1 MTGVVILGLM
11 GLGLTLALA
20 AGKKKKAGPP
30 LSLAEAKKA
39 LERAGIPTDLADA
52 IERRAEEMTV
62 APGLP
67 PSVPKTPPDPGL
79 EPEYDWSGWIAS
91 KIMAAMTSHS
101 VDGARAAAHALEAQ
115 AGQPGVPTDARSLM
129 LQGAAA
135 LRSAALAW
143 EAELAAA
150 KAIPVGTPKTWE
162 PYLPPGYQ
170 VEEPKFQVPTMPE
183 ELPPLEDVAKVVK
196 HTAEKT
202 LAIAVTNMLNQNG
215 GAPNNRY
222 KEDRNMVKAFQA
234 QQGLTPDGLYGV
246 GTGLSVVGYNIIPA
260 KPYYFSKT
268 YSKMLAS
275 KARWK
280 DEMLRMAR
288 IDPARA
294 LQWQAASDVRAL

>member
-1 MTGVVILGLM
+1 MTGIVILSLM

-30 LSLAEAKKA
+30 LSPAAAAEALRRAGLPADLAEA
-39 LERAGIPTDLADA
+39 L
-52 IERRAEEMTV
+52 ERRAEEMVV

-67 PSVPKTPPDPGL
+67 PTVPSIPSRPAL

-91 KIMAAMTSHS
+91 KIMGAMQSHS

-135 LRSAALAW
+135 LRSAALSW
-143 EAELAAA
+143 EQELAAA
-150 KAIPVGTPKTWE
+150 RSIPVSIPTGAVPE
-162 PYLPPGYQ
+162 PYFPI
-170 VEEPKFQVPTMPE
+170 PTSPE
-183 ELPPLEDVAKVVK
+183 ELPPLEDVARVVK

-202 LAIAVTNMLNQNG
+202 LAIALTHMLNQNG
-215 GAPNNRY
+215 GAPDNRY
-222 KEDRNMVKAFQA
+222 KEDRNMVKAYQA

-246 GTGLSVVGYNIIPA
+246 GTGLSIVGYNIIPA

-280 DEMLRMAR
+280 DEMLRMAQL
-288 IDPARA
+288 DPARA
-294 LQWQAASDVRAL
+294 LQWQAASDVRSL